1 MKMKKVR
8 IISVALIVL
17 LIAGAMPSCKKY
29 EEGPLLSLRSKDS
42 RLVNKWKFDKY
53 IVNNTDYTPS
63 ILEGSYIEFSENG
76 DFAMDVYPVEGASTE
91 DTITVTGT
99 WEFASG
105 KTSLDINMKYTYED
119 FWSGNEV
126 TVNQINEWDIIKLKK
141 EEIIIETFTN
151 NNKYEYYLVPFE

>member
-1 MKMKKVR
+1 MKKVR

-29 EEGPLLSLRSKDS
+29 DEGPLISLRSKEA

-53 IVNNTDYTPS
+53 IVDNTDYTPS
-63 ILEGSYIEFSENG
+63 ILDNSYIEFSENG
-76 DFAMDVYPVEGASTE
+76 DFTMCIYAVEGIAIE
-91 DTITVTGT
+91 DTTTITGS

-105 KTSLDINMKYTYED
+105 KTSLDINMIYTYED

-126 TVNQINEWDIIKLKK
+126 TVNQVYEWDIIKLKK
-141 EEIIIETFTN
+141 EETIIETLTN
-151 NNKYEYYLVPFE
+151 GSKYEYHLVPFE